1 MMDLNDTSAAAP
13 NDERENAMAR
23 LEDLTRGALVKGIDP
38 SGPVTVIDASWRGTD
53 VVELT
58 FKTPSGALGSEL
70 LFRDRE
76 PTLEILDRAAAWGFD
91 APGDLF
97 RLATEA
103 YRIHLAHLF
112 DPLLAVH
119 TSLVEPLPHQITAV
133 YGEMLARQ
141 PLRFLL
147 ADDPGAGKTIMAGLF
162 IKELL
167 MRGDIERCLI
177 VCPGILV
184 EQWQDELDQKF
195 HLPFK
200 ILTRDDAEAARTG
213 NWFQESPL
221 AICRLDMLAR
231 NDDLQTKLRQVDW
244 DLAVFDEAHKC
255 SASYFSGDMKATLRY
270 KLARLVSG
278 ITRHFL
284 LMTATPHN
292 GKEDDFQLFMALIDG
307 DRFEGKYR
315 DAAHTADVSDMMR
328 RMVKEDLVKFDGR
341 PLFPERHA
349 HTVDYK
355 LSDEEAALYKAVT
368 DYVRD
373 EFNRADRLESE
384 GRRNTVGFA
393 LTVLQRRLAS
403 SPEAIVQSLRRRRER
418 LIERLEEEKL
428 EKRGADAL
436 IGSRPEPELRSEDD
450 YDDLDEAP
458 DDELD
463 KQESEIVDRAT
474 ASRTIAELEAEIATL
489 GRLEA
494 LALSVRRSGRDR
506 KWEELSSILQDKTLI
521 FQNGGERRKLVVFTE
536 HRDTLNYLVE
546 RIRTLVGRPD
556 QVAQI
561 HGGMGRDERRKTQK
575 LFMQDKDTLILVA
588 TDAAGE
594 GINLYRAHLMV
605 NYDLPWNPNRLEQ
618 RFGRIHRIGQTE
630 VCHMWNLVAGETREG
645 AVYRRLLDKVE
656 EQRAALQG
664 KVFNVLG
671 GIVFEGVPLKDLL
684 VEAIRYGDRPEVRER
699 MERVIDGAFDAERLR
714 DLFDERALAH
724 DALDARRL
732 QKIREDMERA
742 AARRLQP
749 HYISSFFLEAFRRLG
764 GRTVERE
771 SGRYEVLHVPGSIR
785 SRDRQIGVRAPVLR
799 SYERIA
805 FEKELLAIPGK
816 PVADFVCPGHPLL
829 DATLDLTLE
838 RSRGLL
844 KQGAVLVDRSD
855 PEETPRVLVCLEHA
869 VRDGRPERL
878 GLYREISRQVRFV
891 EIEKDGKVR
900 SAGFA
905 PHLDYEPL
913 SDEERGAVE
922 PHLREAWL
930 SRDLEETALT
940 YAAAEIV
947 PEHFAEARA
956 RREEFVEKS
965 RREIKKRLT
974 AEIIHWN
981 HRAQVLKDMEAAGKK
996 TRLPWSVANQRA
1008 EELQTRLQNRM
1019 EEMDRMRRV
1028 SAAPP
1033 VVVSGAVVIPA
1044 GLLDKI
1050 LGTGEPEAAERAR
1063 ETRRVER
1070 LAVEA
1075 VLAAERALGNE
1086 PSDVGA
1092 EKRGYDVE
1100 SKDPRTKRLRFIE
1113 VKGRAAGAATV
1124 TVTKNEILT
1133 CLNKP
1138 EDYILAIVEVDGD
1151 AAQGPRYVRR
1161 PFRREPD
1168 FGVTSVNYDLG
1179 ELLARAEAPGA

>member
-1 MMDLNDTSAAAP
+1 MIALKRPLPDARSDQ
-13 NDERENAMAR
+13 REAAMAR

-38 SGPVTVIDASWRGTD
+38 SGPVTVIDAKWRGTD
-53 VVELT
+53 VLELT
-58 FKTPSGALGSEL
+58 YRTGEGRLGSEL

-76 PTLEILDRAAAWGFD
+76 PTLEVLDQASAWSFD

-119 TSLVEPLPHQITAV
+119 TSLVEPLPHQIMAV
-133 YGEMLARQ
+133 YGEMLPRQ

-195 HLPFK
+195 HLPFE
-200 ILTRDDAEAARTG
+200 ILTRDKIESARTG
-213 NWFQESPL
+213 NWFQENPL

-255 SASYFSGDMKATLRY
+255 SASYFTGERKTTLRY
-270 KLARLVSG
+270 DLAELVSSVA
-278 ITRHFL
+278 RHLL

-292 GKEDDFQLFMALIDG
+292 GKEDDFQLFLALLDG
-307 DRFEGKYR
+307 DRFEGRFR
-315 DAAHTADVSDMMR
+315 DGAHQVDVADLMR
-328 RMVKEDLVKFDGR
+328 RMVKEELVKFDGR
-341 PLFPERHA
+341 PLFPERRA

-384 GRRNTVGFA
+384 GRKNTVGFA

-403 SPEAIVQSLRRRRER
+403 SPEAIYQSLRRRRER
-418 LIERLEEEKL
+418 LEERLEEEKL
-428 EKRGADAL
+428 ERRGATAL
-436 IGSRPEPELRSEDD
+436 LGTRPEPELKNKDD

-463 KQESEIVDRAT
+463 EKESEIVDRAT

-489 GRLEA
+489 GRLEEIA
-494 LALSVRRSGRDR
+494 LGVRRGGRDR

-521 FQNGGERRKLVVFTE
+521 FQNGGERRKLIVFTE

-546 RIRTLVGRPD
+546 KVRTLVGRPD

-561 HGGMGRDERRKTQK
+561 HGGMGRDDRRKTQE
-575 LFMQDKDTLILVA
+575 LFMQDKETLILIA

-630 VCHMWNLVAGETREG
+630 VCSMWNLVAGETREG
-645 AVYRRLLDKVE
+645 AVYRKLLEKVE

-671 GIVFEGVPLKDLL
+671 GLVFDGAPLRDLL
-684 VEAIRYGDRPEVRER
+684 VEAIRYGDDPEIRAR
-699 MERVIDGAFDAERLR
+699 MQRVIDRAFDEEQLR
-714 DLFDERALAH
+714 GLFEERALAH
-724 DALDARRL
+724 DSLDARKL

-749 HYISSFFLEAFRRLG
+749 HYISSFFIEAFRRLG
-764 GRTVERE
+764 GRIVERE
-771 SGRYEVLHVPGSIR
+771 SGRYEILHVPGPIR
-785 SRDRQIGVRAPVLR
+785 SRDRQIGMRAPVLS
-799 SYERIA
+799 SYERIV
-805 FEKELLAIPGK
+805 FEKEPVTIPGK
-816 PVADFVCPGHPLL
+816 PVAEFVCPGHPLL

-838 RSRGLL
+838 RNRGLL
-844 KQGAVLVDRSD
+844 KQGAVVVDRGD
-855 PEETPRVLVCLEHA
+855 PGETPRALVCLEHA
-869 VRDGRPERL
+869 VRDGCPEKE
-878 GLYREISRQVRFV
+878 GSYREISRQVRFV
-891 EIEKDGKVR
+891 EIEKDGAIR

-913 SDEERGAVE
+913 PEGDRKAVE
-922 PHLREAWL
+922 EVLAGEWL
-930 SRDLEETALT
+930 SRDLEETALS

-947 PEHFAEARA
+947 PEHFAEVRC
-956 RREEFVEKS
+956 RREEFVDKS

-981 HRAQVLKDMEAAGKK
+981 HRAQQLKDQEAAGKK
-996 TRLPWSVANQRA
+996 TRLPWHVASQRA
-1008 EELQTRLQNRM
+1008 EILQTRLQNRM

-1028 SAAPP
+1028 TVAPP
-1033 VVVSGAVVIPA
+1033 LVVSGAVVIPQ
-1044 GLLDKI
+1044 GLLDKL
-1050 LGTGEPEAAERAR
+1050 LGMSDPEVAERAR
-1063 ETRRVER
+1063 ETKRVER

-1075 VLAAERALGNE
+1075 VLAAERALGHE
-1086 PSDVGA
+1086 PRDVGA
-1092 EKRGYDVE
+1092 EKRGYDIE
-1100 SKDPRTKRLRFIE
+1100 SKDARTGRLRFLE
-1113 VKGRAAGAATV
+1113 VKGRVVGAATV

-1138 EDYILAIVEVDGD
+1138 EDYILAVVEVDGE
-1151 AAQGPRYVRR
+1151 AARAPRYVRS

-1179 ELLARAEAPGA
+1179 GLLERATPPGE